1 MYEAFYSLRGR
12 PFGAFSGTSD
22 CWLSPETEQSL
33 QHAVASLQNGA
44 EIVLISGPRG
54 SGRTTLARELERRL
68 SSQYRSVFLGHC
80 EFAGAL
86 ELWRTI
92 LFELGQDFAS
102 MGMDEAELVVLRAA
116 RELQSE
122 HDGLLVIADDADS
135 LSDTLLDDL
144 RRLTVQRHDGRPVV
158 QLVLSGTYDL
168 EERLAAP
175 ELQQVAERVGRQIV
189 LEALTREQSGEYLQH
204 RIAAVEGSV
213 TDVFSET
220 ALQSIATACDG
231 NLQCLDQLADHAL
244 LLGFANEERPVS
256 DATVAAAL
264 EDLKGLS
271 LPWNIPTTTQPVVP
285 HPGDESSPESE
296 TPVDGTRV
304 QDSSGDD
311 TCVAVAGPPPCQ
323 SWWDNETDAATIE
336 VGAEQ
341 SLEPATVC
349 TEGDTPMIPS
359 EDPSSLD
366 RPLSEDDAASAPE
379 IHESQVVDPYAA
391 LDRAAE
397 SHGGSVTNP
406 AHVPTGTTFV
416 CESHIESFD
425 DESDRRS
432 THDEDDRSRT
442 TSGIETRLLL
452 DVTDLRNELR
462 AESESIR
469 ASKPSTAHVQEIAL
483 KDPDWDIV
491 EPEAAAPP
499 LDAHAVNEASDA
511 AFRPTETMI
520 DVVPSDADDEQAI
533 AVDNPE
539 QRRYARLFT
548 RLKERRADAQSESDQ
563 LSLRLWR

>member
-1 MYEAFYSLRGR
+1 M
-12 PFGAFSGTSD
+12 
-22 CWLSPETEQSL
+22 
-33 QHAVASLQNGA
+33 
-44 EIVLISGPRG
+44 
-54 SGRTTLARELERRL
+54 
-68 SSQYRSVFLGHC
+68 FLGHC

-102 MGMDEAELVVLRAA
+102 LAVDEAELVVLRAA
-116 RELQSE
+116 RELRSE

-135 LSDTLLDDL
+135 LSDALLDEL

-158 QLVLSGTYDL
+158 QLVLSGTYHL
-168 EERLAAP
+168 EERLANP

-189 LEALTREQSGEYLQH
+189 LEALTREQSREYLQH
-204 RIAAVEGSV
+204 RIAAVEGTV
-213 TDVFSET
+213 TDVFSEA
-220 ALQSIATACDG
+220 ALQSIAAASDG

-271 LPWNIPTTTQPVVP
+271 LPWNIPTTTQHDAP
-285 HPGDESSPESE
+285 HPGDESTPESE
-296 TPVDGTRV
+296 TALQDLLTDSATAVDDTRV
-304 QDSSGDD
+304 QNSSGDD
-311 TCVAVAGPPPCQ
+311 TCVAVDGPPPSQ

-349 TEGDTPMIPS
+349 TEGDTPMAPS

-366 RPLSEDDAASAPE
+366 HPLSEDDAASAPE
-379 IHESQVVDPYAA
+379 IHESHVVDPYAA

-397 SHGGSVTNP
+397 SHGGSGTNP
-406 AHVPTGTTFV
+406 AYVPTGTTFV
-416 CESHIESFD
+416 CDSHFDPFD
-425 DESDRRS
+425 DEDDRPS
-432 THDEDDRSRT
+432 THDENDHPRT
-442 TSGIETRLLL
+442 TNGIETRLLL

-469 ASKPSTAHVQEIAL
+469 ASEPPAAHVHEIAS

-491 EPEAAAPP
+491 EPEANAPP
-499 LDAHAVNEASDA
+499 VDARAVIEASDA

-520 DVVPSDADDEQAI
+520 NVDPSEVDDEQGI
-533 AVDNPE
+533 AVDDSE

-548 RLKERRADAQSESDQ
+548 RLKERRADAESESDR